1 MDVLA
6 RLRPCHGATAGGAG
20 ESGKRRTSRMIMPCS
35 RPQSTRQEEEGRG
48 AEVGR
53 IVSASEEE
61 EGREAKIR
69 EKIQL
74 GGCSGA
80 SGIAAGF

>member
-1 MDVLA
+1 
-6 RLRPCHGATAGGAG
+6 
-20 ESGKRRTSRMIMPCS
+20 MPCS

-61 EGREAKIR
+61 GREAKIR
-69 EKIQL
+69 EKIQPRYRWPAVSSL
-74 GGCSGA
+74 DRGA
-80 SGIAAGF
+80 VAPFVKLRVQTTERMELPMYVSP